1 MRLFVIAFYFISL
14 AANLQSQIL
23 KQEYVFSNPVIVGD
37 SQKKLIEIDGCL
49 NKAIN
54 GYPLLPWRAC
64 NLVLPEGTQVER
76 VEIISHHAKTLNVE
90 GIISPAGNVRPL
102 SDYENREEPTP
113 NEHVYS
119 KSVYMGQNFEEIKYS
134 VHYLNNTPVL
144 MFGLCPIKYNPV
156 ESKLIYHNKIEVK
169 VYGTV
174 GTAPTALT
182 ENDLFLLNSF
192 IDNPHDL
199 PKVSSTPNIDNKIDV
214 LIVTSSAF
222 ADELNSLKVAYRAR
236 GKKSAIVTTEQINC
250 SYQGVDLAEK
260 IRNCIKYYYQSKRI
274 NFVVL
279 GGDTEII
286 PTRKL
291 RSSVQSSSV
300 HTGDIPSD
308 LYYSALD
315 GNWDSN
321 QNGIYGEPAEADLL
335 PELAIGR
342 IPFSNTT
349 ELNNFL
355 SKITRYAFSPVIF
368 DTNRPLLAGEHLWD
382 NPLTWGAQYLDLIV
396 GLHDDNGYTTQG
408 IPPSDPY
415 DSLYDRHQT
424 WSATQLRNKINQGT
438 SFIHHVGHAN
448 ENYLMRFN
456 KGDLTETYFS
466 TIDGISH
473 LNPLVYSHGCLA
485 AAFDEDECIAERM
498 ILLPNFASGFVGNS
512 RYGWFNE
519 GQTEGPSTHLHRE
532 FVHGLYGLESQ
543 YLGKAHQVSQLRTA
557 AWVDLPSEYE
567 PGAQRWVHYACNIL
581 GDPLL
586 PVWTSQ
592 PSSSTFSVVGDA
604 YAGDNQITIVNTT
617 GPKNYN
623 VSLLDKNGKLYGNK
637 SIVSDTTVMSFY
649 PTVREPDTLFLI
661 SHGRNVLSDTVP
673 VIFLQPTG
681 PTLVYNGYEIQGSPH
696 NYAVSGKTSEMT
708 ITVKNIGLTSANQ
721 CIAVVSAITNG
732 LHVEAKELILGDIE
746 PNEVVNTTETI
757 SFSVPFSIQNEGN
770 IVFQI
775 DFLISDNI
783 FITDYFH
790 IPVLA
795 PILSLGEASWDDCQ
809 GGNCNQLPEKG
820 EVVTVNIPV
829 SNLGGVKTDSITA
842 FFTLLSGNCTVIN
855 SEFKTDTLS
864 PLQSSTLTCFLLI
877 NEDSPVGDNIS
888 LRAIVSDGTF
898 AERIMVNNR
907 ANLPVE
913 DFNNSSFD
921 LPIWTNNSSSPWT
934 FSGDGLHGGYC
945 MKSGNIGNS
954 QSTEISTTITL
965 TQPDVISF
973 WLKVSCETSSS
984 STPYDYLEFV
994 VNNQRLGIWGNNE
1007 TWTKV
1012 AFSLTEGTHN
1022 LVWRYKK
1029 DYSGVGG
1036 ADAAWIDRIVFP
1048 PVLDIPA
1055 IINQRPIIS
1064 GLADTTLQ
1072 IDNNFNIPF
1081 TVSDADNDPVTV
1093 NIFNNPIWVTMD
1105 GNNGQ
1110 YQLIGRT
1117 PVLPDIEY
1125 IFQILATDG
1134 KQADGKSIKITTVDN
1149 TIILSETELKTI
1161 TVYPNPASNYFI
1173 LDGLP
1178 PTSSGTI
1185 TIVDTK
1191 GAIVY
1196 SRNHNSDAQGRIIV
1210 EKFYNKGQNG
1220 LYLLNYQFGNYKGT
1234 TVLLIK

>member
-1 MRLFVIAFYFISL
+1 MRQLVITLCFVGLVSH
-14 AANLQSQIL
+14 LQSQIL
-23 KQEYVFSNPVIVGD
+23 KQEYVFSNPVIFGE
-37 SQKKLIEIDGCL
+37 SQKKLIEIEGCL

-54 GYPLLPWRAC
+54 GYPLLPWKAC
-64 NLVLPEGTQVER
+64 NLVLPEGTQIER
-76 VEIISHHAKTLNVE
+76 VEIITHHAETLDID

-102 SDYENREEPTP
+102 SDYENRQEPTP
-113 NEHVYS
+113 NKQAYS
-119 KSVYMGQNFEEIKYS
+119 KSVYMGQNYEDIEYS
-134 VHYLNNTPVL
+134 VHYLNNAPVL
-144 MFGLCPIKYNPV
+144 MFGLCPVKYNPV

-174 GTAPTALT
+174 GTNPSTLT
-182 ENDLFLLNSF
+182 ENDLFLLNTF

-199 PKVSSTPNIDNKIDV
+199 PKVLSVPSIDNKIDV
-214 LIVTSSAF
+214 LIVTSNAF
-222 ADELNSLKVAYRAR
+222 ADELNPLKTAYRAR
-236 GKKSAIVTTEQINC
+236 GKKSTIVTTEEING
-250 SYQGVDLAEK
+250 SYQGIDLAEK

-291 RSSVQSSSV
+291 RGNVQSSST
-300 HTGDIPSD
+300 HTEDIPSD
-308 LYYSALD
+308 LYYSALS

-349 ELNNFL
+349 ELTNFL
-355 SKITRYAFSPVIF
+355 SKITKYAFSPVVSE
-368 DTNRPLLAGEHLWD
+368 TNRPLLVGEHLWD

-396 GLHDDNGYTTQG
+396 GVHDDNGYTTQG

-424 WSATQLRNKINQGT
+424 WTVLQLLNKIDQGS

-448 ENYLMRFN
+448 YNYLMRLDL
-456 KGDLTETYFS
+456 GDLTNAFFIN
-466 TIDGISH
+466 IDGVSH
-473 LNPLVYSHGCLA
+473 LNPLIYSHGCLA
-485 AAFDEDECIAERM
+485 AAFDRDVCIAERM
-498 ILLPNFASGFVGNS
+498 ILLPNFASGFIGNS

-532 FVHGLYGLESQ
+532 FVHGLYGLGSQ
-543 YLGKAHQVSQLRTA
+543 YLGMAHQVSQLRSA
-557 AWVDLPSEYE
+557 AWVDLPLEHE

-581 GDPLL
+581 GDPVL
-586 PVWTSQ
+586 PVWTSL
-592 PSSSTFSVVGDA
+592 PSSSTFSVVGNV
-604 YAGDNQITIVNTT
+604 YAGDNQITIVNIA
-617 GPKNYN
+617 GPKNYT

-637 SIVSDTTVMSFY
+637 SIVSDTTVMSLY

-661 SHGRNVLSDTVP
+661 SHGINILSDTVP
-673 VIFLQPTG
+673 VIFLQPTE
-681 PTLVYNGYEIQGSPH
+681 PTLIYNGYEIHGNPQ
-696 NYAVSGKTSEMT
+696 NCAISGKTSEMT

-721 CIAVVSAITNG
+721 CIAVVSAITSG
-732 LHVEAKELILGDIE
+732 LQVEAKELILGDIE
-746 PNEVVNTTETI
+746 PNEVVSATETI

-775 DFLISDNI
+775 VFLISDNVH
-783 FITDYFH
+783 FTDYFH

-795 PILSLGEASWDDCQ
+795 PVLSLGEPSWDDCY

-820 EVVTVNIPV
+820 EVVTINIPL
-829 SNLGGVKTDSITA
+829 SNLGGAKTDSITA
-842 FFTLLSGNCTVIN
+842 LFTLLTGNCTVIN
-855 SEFKTDTLS
+855 PELKTDTLS
-864 PLQSSTLTCFLLI
+864 PLQSSTLTCFLLV
-877 NEDSPVGDNIS
+877 NEDSPVGDNIL
-888 LRAIVSDGTF
+888 LRAIVSDRIF
-898 AERIMVNNR
+898 SDRIMVSNR

-913 DFNNSSFD
+913 DFDNSAFN
-921 LPIWTNNSSSPWT
+921 LQIWTNNSASPWT
-934 FSGDGLHGGYC
+934 FSEGGLYGGHC
-945 MKSGNIGNS
+945 MKSGNIGHS

-965 TQPDVISF
+965 NRPDVISF

-984 STPYDYLEFV
+984 STPYDYLEFLD
-994 VNNQRLGIWGNNE
+994 NNQRLGIWGNNE
-1007 TWTKV
+1007 SWTKV

-1048 PVLDIPA
+1048 PVFDVPA

-1064 GLADTTLQ
+1064 GLSDTTLQ
-1072 IDNNFNIPF
+1072 IEKNFNIPF
-1081 TVSDADNDPVTV
+1081 TVEDADNDPVTV
-1093 NIFNNPIWVTMD
+1093 NIFNNPDWVTLSE
-1105 GNNGQ
+1105 NSGQ
-1110 YQLIGRT
+1110 YQLVGET

-1125 IFQILATDG
+1125 IFQVVATDG
-1134 KQADGKSIKITTVDN
+1134 KQADGKSIKITTFDN
-1149 TIILSETELKTI
+1149 TIILSEIELKTI
-1161 TVYPNPASNYFI
+1161 TVYPNPASTYFI

-1178 PTSSGTI
+1178 HTSSGII

-1196 SRNHNSDAQGRIIV
+1196 SRNHNSDGQGRVVI
-1210 EKFYNKGQNG
+1210 EKFSNKSLNG
-1220 LYLLNYQFGNYKGT
+1220 VYLLNYQFGNHKGT
-1234 TVLLIK
+1234 AVLLIN